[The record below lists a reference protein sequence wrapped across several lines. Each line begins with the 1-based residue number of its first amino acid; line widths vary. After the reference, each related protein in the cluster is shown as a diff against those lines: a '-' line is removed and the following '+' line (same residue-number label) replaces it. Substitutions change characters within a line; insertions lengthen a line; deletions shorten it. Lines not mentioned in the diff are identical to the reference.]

1 MKRNKGNVPKIR
13 FPGFTDEW
21 EPRKLREVIED
32 YIEKTIVQNQ
42 YPVLTSSQQKGI
54 IFQEEYFAGRQTT
67 TDDNIGYFILPKGY
81 FTYRSRSDNDIFIFN
96 RNDLINKGIISYFY
110 PVFQVKDVDSD
121 FFLRRVNNGLQKEI
135 IIAAEGT
142 GQHVLSLKK
151 FKNIIAMFP
160 SEEEQ
165 SKIGKFFADLD
176 NLITLHQ
183 RKLTHL
189 QAQKKGLLQK
199 MFPKEGERFPELRFP
214 GFAEAWE
221 VRKLGEVA
229 EFSKGSGYSKDDLI
243 DTGIPIILYGRLYTQ
258 YQTQIEEV
266 NTFVKEKKYSVY
278 STGKEVIVPASGETA
293 EDISIASAV
302 IKSGILLGGDLNII
316 YPSSKLDSS
325 FLALQISNGNAK
337 KKLSRRAQGK
347 SVVHLHNVDLQKVG
361 IIFPSIHEQKEISEF
376 LTNFDNLITLH
387 QRKLTHLR
395 QQKKALLQQMF
406 V

>member
-176 NLITLHQ
+176 NFITLHQ

-214 GFAEAWE
+214 GFTEAWE

-229 EFSKGSGYSKDDLI
+229 GITMGQSPNGANYTDNPTDYILVQGNADMKNGRVTPRVWTTEITKTADCGDLI
-243 DTGIPIILYGRLYTQ
+243 LSVRAPVGDIGKTEYDVVLGRGVAGVKGNEFI
-258 YQTQIEEV
+258 YQTLLKM
-266 NTFVKEKKYSVY
+266 KEDGYWRIL
-278 STGKEVIVPASGETA
+278 STGSIFESINSNDIKEAK
-293 EDISIASAV
+293 ISIPH
-302 IKSGILLGGDLNII
+302 IE
-316 YPSSKLDSS
+316 
-325 FLALQISNGNAK
+325 
-337 KKLSRRAQGK
+337 
-347 SVVHLHNVDLQKVG
+347 
-361 IIFPSIHEQKEISEF
+361 EQKEIGEF
-376 LTNFDNLITLH
+376 FTNFDNLITLY
-387 QRKLTHLR
+387 QNKLTHLR

>member
-1 MKRNKGNVPKIR
+1 
-13 FPGFTDEW
+13 
-21 EPRKLREVIED
+21 
-32 YIEKTIVQNQ
+32 
-42 YPVLTSSQQKGI
+42 
-54 IFQEEYFAGRQTT
+54 
-67 TDDNIGYFILPKGY
+67 
-81 FTYRSRSDNDIFIFN
+81 
-96 RNDLINKGIISYFY
+96 
-110 PVFQVKDVDSD
+110 
-121 FFLRRVNNGLQKEI
+121 
-135 IIAAEGT
+135 
-142 GQHVLSLKK
+142 
-151 FKNIIAMFP
+151 
-160 SEEEQ
+160 
-165 SKIGKFFADLD
+165 
-176 NLITLHQ
+176 LHQ